1 MKKLIKIME
10 KFNPFHQH
18 LIIKGY
24 FLDAPKEVDVLNKW
38 FVELVELVGMRV
50 AAGPTSVYV
59 TDLGNEGLTGT
70 VTIYTS
76 HSSIHIWDA
85 ETPSLFQF
93 DIYSCKS
100 FDIFDVI
107 GKLNDFDL
115 YSYEYILIDR
125 NDRLELVSKG
135 KSS

>member
-1 MKKLIKIME
+1 ME
-10 KFNPFHQH
+10 KFTPYHQH

-24 FLDAPKEVDVLNKW
+24 FLNPPKEVTILDKW

-70 VTIYTS
+70 VTLYTS
-76 HSSIHIWDA
+76 HASLHVWDN
-85 ETPSLFQF
+85 EIPSLFQF
-93 DIYSCKS
+93 DIYSCKK

-115 YSYEYILIDR
+115 YEYQYILIDR
-125 NDRLELVSKG
+125 NNKLEIITKG
-135 KSS
+135 ISE